1 MIRFFVVDIIWKKY
15 RRKFFIWKN
24 EVNVMY
30 PKIASDDPSSWN
42 IAKLNNTALSNY
54 QIFVLDINP

>member
-1 MIRFFVVDIIWKKY
+1 
-15 RRKFFIWKN
+15 
-24 EVNVMY
+24 MY